1 MWRFCGVVCVVT
13 LPFWHF
19 CWCRGFC
26 HRTESDLFLFLLIST
41 LILGCSVERCN
52 KVPRVRVFKVSLFI
66 SFEFWLSCVI
76 DSFILRNLFPTCTGT
91 SIWLQIYWIANID
104 HLEFYSLLLD
114 CLLYL
119 HCILPGVSGKKLFT
133 TTKVSLSPLHF
144 GSPNSKPQSVSNLG
158 RTAKSFRLA
167 NRINRRFSKI
177 SMCNARRCL
186 TCHHISCKSTIT
198 SSINGNRYGI
208 QIDKD
213 VDWNSSNLIYVI
225 TWEARGCGAQYVG
238 ETSQSL
244 KGRFRSH
251 SFKIR
256 NISRRK
262 YKNFLYDHFIK
273 YNHSIENVTIT
284 PVESLSKQPGDS
296 KMIWKNADFRPNST
310 G

>member
-1 MWRFCGVVCVVT
+1 MDDRGT
-13 LPFWHF
+13 LF
-19 CWCRGFC
+19 
-26 HRTESDLFLFLLIST
+26 
-41 LILGCSVERCN
+41 
-52 KVPRVRVFKVSLFI
+52 
-66 SFEFWLSCVI
+66 
-76 DSFILRNLFPTCTGT
+76 
-91 SIWLQIYWIANID
+91 
-104 HLEFYSLLLD
+104 
-114 CLLYL
+114 
-119 HCILPGVSGKKLFT
+119 
-133 TTKVSLSPLHF
+133 
-144 GSPNSKPQSVSNLG
+144 SNM
-158 RTAKSFRLA
+158 KSFRLA

-177 SMCNARRCL
+177 AMCNARRCL

-256 NISRRK
+256 NNSRRK

-284 PVESLSKQPGDS
+284 PVEILSKQPGDS
-296 KMIWKNADFRPNST
+296 KNDMKKRRLSAELNWIKRLQTMTHSLRILLALMTRST
-310 G
+310 NKGIYHPFAQTLTSSH